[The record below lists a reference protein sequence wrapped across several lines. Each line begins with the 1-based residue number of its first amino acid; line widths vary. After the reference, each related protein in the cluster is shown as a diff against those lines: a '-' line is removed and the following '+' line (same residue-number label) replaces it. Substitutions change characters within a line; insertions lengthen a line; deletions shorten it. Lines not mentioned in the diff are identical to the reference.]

1 MKKALKVIASV
12 LIFVLLC
19 GGINKGIGYITND
32 DTLYFSR
39 VAIKEMYDTPGIDT
53 VYLGAS
59 VAFYALDPD
68 FIDPRLGTNSFN
80 LATMHQNMDGSLYL
94 LKEAYR
100 THHIKEAYV
109 DVFYEIA
116 TLFEAERR
124 KDLTSMYLITDYTKP
139 SLDKL
144 LYEINGSND
153 KHYFNTFLI
162 SRRNWNL
169 LLDPSHIKDVVSKK
183 LTTVY
188 REGGLVYKETKPNEY
203 IGRGFVQNNKKL
215 QTEGNLFRIARHNPI
230 DISKLSSTWVESLE
244 EIIDFC
250 EKHDIKLHLIAT
262 PLSNYRILS
271 IGNYDDFIAFINHE
285 IEGTHADYYDFNL
298 LREEFFPDTT
308 TSFSDDHHMSMQ
320 GTEYFEQAFC
330 MLMSGEASR
339 EELFYDSIEEKF
351 ATMKKNVFGFVLTH
365 GDDYDITVTPVTTIT
380 EGEYSYY
387 IEVNDADKNPM
398 WTFDTTV
405 DDGLMTVNN
414 GVHFTYGED
423 HCVVIVKCF
432 VDGELKATAAFELN
446 K

>member
-68 FIDPRLGTNSFN
+68 FID
-80 LATMHQNMDGSLYL
+80 QNMDGSLHL
-94 LKEAYR
+94 LKEAYKA
-100 THHIKEAYV
+100 HGIKEAYV

-124 KDLTSMYLITDYTKP
+124 QDLTSMYLITDYTKP
-139 SLDKL
+139 SIDKL

-162 SRRNWNL
+162 ARRNWKL
-169 LLDPSHIKDVVSKK
+169 LLDPGYIKDVVSKK
-183 LTTVY
+183 LTPEY
-188 REGGLVYKETKPNEY
+188 RSGGLVYKDTRPNEY
-203 IGRGFVQNNKKL
+203 IGRGFVQNNKML
-215 QTEGNLFRIARHNPI
+215 QTEGNLFRTARHNPI

-271 IGNYDDFIAFINHE
+271 IGNYDDYIAFINHE

-351 ATMKKNVFGFVLTH
+351 ATMKKNVFGFILTH

-414 GVHFTYGED
+414 GVHFTYGKE
-423 HCVVIVKCF
+423 HCVVMVQCF